1 MKLNSQVSYFDSMGR
16 PTIPGQQAFSG
27 IGRVLPPN
35 LTTAQ
40 RNVYEALPGETIF
53 NTTTGK
59 LNFWNGTAWEA
70 VTSA

>member
-1 MKLNSQVSYFDSMGR
+1 MDNGNVAPL
-16 PTIPGQQAFSG
+16 
-27 IGRVLPPN
+27 N

-40 RNVYEALPGETIF
+40 RDALPANQLTAGLTIL

-59 LNFWNGTAWEA
+59 LNFYNGTAWEA

>member
-1 MKLNSQVSYFDSMGR
+1 MKPNAQISYFDSMGR
-16 PTIPGQQAFSG
+16 PTIPGMQLLANN
-27 IGRVLPPN
+27 GRVIPPS

-40 RNVYEALPGETIF
+40 RDVYDAQPGETIF

-59 LNFWNGTAWEA
+59 LNFWTGSAWEA